1 MFSGMDSS
9 SLQASFRWVRVDSD
23 GFINNVDLNDKKIV
37 SISDYCRY
45 KQGWGAVRWLT
56 KTTWMKLEALVLA

>member
-45 KQGWGAVRWLT
+45 KQG
-56 KTTWMKLEALVLA
+56 